1 MMRTR
6 IHACVDSL
14 PLTAGSCTHSA
25 QASAKKCST
34 QSMQPQ
40 LGKRKRGKPSN
51 AERACAV
58 RAAAAAAAE
67 APLP

>member
-1 MMRTR
+1 M
-6 IHACVDSL
+6 HA
-14 PLTAGSCTHSA
+14 LTPSPSQQDHAHTQHTPQVSP
-25 QASAKKCST
+25 KKRST

-51 AERACAV
+51 AERACEA
-58 RAAAAAAAE
+58 RAAAGAAAAAAE